1 MRGIERAG
9 NALRT
14 VKITPHY
21 LHHLPSSTLIEMG
34 NTRVLCTAIIEEKVP
49 VFLKN
54 TDSGWLTAE
63 YGMMPNSTPT
73 RINRE
78 IGVIRHGRHMEIQ
91 RLIGRSLRTAFDLK
105 NLGTRTIQVDCD
117 VLEADGGTRTA
128 SITGSY
134 VAVCLALQS
143 RHMPIS
149 LVKRQIASISV
160 GLLKHE
166 VLLDLDFLEDSQ
178 ADVDLNVVMDDSGN
192 FIEIQGTGE
201 KRAFSLEELNTML
214 QYGKKGITELFD
226 EQNKVLSQFPW
237 E

>member
-1 MRGIERAG
+1 MRSTERSV
-9 NALRT
+9 NELRS
-14 VKITPHY
+14 VNITPHY
-21 LHHLPSSTLIEMG
+21 LHHLPSSVLMEMG
-34 NTRVLCTAIIEEKVP
+34 NTRVLCTAIIEDKVP
-49 VFLKN
+49 LFLKN

-63 YGMMPNSTPT
+63 YSMIPNSTPN

-78 IGVIRHGRHMEIQ
+78 NGVVRHGRHIEIQ
-91 RLIGRSLRTAFDLK
+91 RLIGRSLRTAIDLK
-105 NLGTRTIQVDCD
+105 NLGNKTIQIDCD

-143 RHMPIS
+143 HHLPHS
-149 LVKRQIASISV
+149 LVKRQIASIST
-160 GLLKHE
+160 GILKND

-178 ADVDLNVVMDDSGN
+178 ADVDLNLVMDDTGK

-201 KRAFSLEELNTML
+201 KRSFSLTELNTML
-214 QYGKKGITELFD
+214 QYGTKGIHELFD
-226 EQNKVLSQFPW
+226 YQNNVLAHFPW